1 LQPCATYKNKNK
13 VFSMNDATRF
23 LTKPENLS
31 AIINSMP
38 AEKLERYREEI
49 HHRRSISGFDGRKLI
64 MCSSDEQGL
73 FEVDRFV
80 CSDITIRDGHASITV
95 KSRRTGETFHISYEP
110 VELYDYGVWLSLA
123 PQMTLTWSA
132 GVDADGATHRTFLY
146 GLMAH
151 TSSSSWRMSLGD
163 VVVLTPK
170 EFEELKVAI

>member
-1 LQPCATYKNKNK
+1 
-13 VFSMNDATRF
+13 MNDAIRF

-31 AIINSMP
+31 AIISAMP
-38 AEKLERYREEI
+38 ADKLDRYRRDV
-49 HHRRSISGFDGRKLI
+49 HHRRSVSAFSGRKLI

-73 FEVDRFV
+73 FEVDRFI
-80 CSDITIRDGHASITV
+80 CSDLSIRDGHASITV
-95 KSRRTGETFHISYEP
+95 QSRRTGETFHVSYEP